1 MIFFVS
7 SLGGHAHPRCLVY
20 EPKTPF
26 TVYKKSLENWRGWCG
41 LFVQIQNP
49 HDFKRGLSKYEF
61 DGLRLNCGHVGRPC
75 GKFVY
80 IDFFVNLFVYF
91 CLLADSSYSGYVYE
105 VLIIT
110 WFHEQRKTNSEI
122 FANSLDDKKWKVH
135 VWKFGIRFSFFRETV
150 VYDVVGSSIMML
162 IVVFNVCYE
171 CSMLDQPRETTLF
184 KGISARQCPH

>member
-1 MIFFVS
+1 MNNLDIFFVF

-80 IDFFVNLFVYF
+80 IDFFCLFLFAGWFIILGVYVWGAHHHMVSRKTKNQF
-91 CLLADSSYSGYVYE
+91 QNY
-105 VLIIT
+105 
-110 WFHEQRKTNSEI
+110 FHE
-122 FANSLDDKKWKVH
+122 
-135 VWKFGIRFSFFRETV
+135 FFRRWKMKFV
-150 VYDVVGSSIMML
+150 
-162 IVVFNVCYE
+162 
-171 CSMLDQPRETTLF
+171 
-184 KGISARQCPH
+184 